1 MINGNIPIL
10 SKNFRKR
17 WIVKKELTADKKIV
31 TIKLNKSMLLPSCT
45 KFIASY
51 DAAAIIMGT
60 DIKNENLT
68 AELRSSPN
76 KRPVVI
82 VMPERD
88 VPGINANICEN
99 PIINASFLFIELIP
113 RYLLPKISDNHNNS
127 PKKIVVNDIIKG

>member
-1 MINGNIPIL
+1 
-10 SKNFRKR
+10 
-17 WIVKKELTADKKIV
+17 
-31 TIKLNKSMLLPSCT
+31 
-45 KFIASY
+45 
-51 DAAAIIMGT
+51 MGT

-99 PIINASFLFIELIP
+99 PISSASFMPMVFIARCCFPTL
-113 RYLLPKISDNHNNS
+113 SDNHS
-127 PKKIVVNDIIKG
+127 SKPKKIVANEMTKGLRK

>member
-1 MINGNIPIL
+1 
-10 SKNFRKR
+10 
-17 WIVKKELTADKKIV
+17 
-31 TIKLNKSMLLPSCT
+31 
-45 KFIASY
+45 
-51 DAAAIIMGT
+51 MGT
-60 DIKNENLT
+60 DKKNENLT